1 MTATIYGI
9 RNCDTMKKTFAWLEA
24 NAVAY
29 SFHDYRKSG
38 VSPELLARWCD
49 KLGWQALVNT
59 RGTTWRK
66 LDPSD
71 QTVADAD
78 AAIGLMAA
86 HPSLIRRPV
95 IETATGEILAGFDPA
110 RFGAVFGISGASA

>member
-1 MTATIYGI
+1 MSVMIYGI
-9 RNCDTMKKTFAWLEA
+9 RNCDTMKKAFAWLDA
-24 NAVAY
+24 NRVAY

-49 KLGWQALVNT
+49 QVGWQALVNT

-66 LDPSD
+66 LDPSE
-71 QTVADAD
+71 QGVSDAKG
-78 AAIGLMAA
+78 AIALMVA

-95 IETATGEILAGFDPA
+95 IETASGEILAGFDPE
-110 RFGAVFGISGASA
+110 RFGAVFGITGASA